1 MEMAKNSKE
10 GYGRFYALLRNHP
23 LADKNELVMTYTGGR
38 TTHLHEMKP
47 YEYKE
52 MCAALDSTDVS
63 AQRLQLKKARS
74 AVLLRLGRLGIN
86 TVDNWDEI
94 NAFCL
99 SPKIAGKEFRN
110 LSLAE
115 LQALIPKL
123 QSIIR
128 KGGLRQLNPEETRQP
143 EQTMK
148 ADSKVKTQII
158 LSVPISTIH
167 S

>member
-1 MEMAKNSKE
+1 MAKTSKE

-23 LADKNELVMTYTGGR
+23 FADKNELVMTYTGGR

-52 MCAALDSTDVS
+52 MCAALDNTDFS
-63 AQRLQLKKARS
+63 AQKQQLKKARS

-99 SPKIAGKEFRN
+99 SPKIAGKEFRQ
-110 LSLAE
+110 LSLSE

-123 QSIIR
+123 QSIIH
-128 KGGLRQLNPEETRQP
+128 KGGLKQLNPDDAKKTEPAQEE
-143 EQTMK
+143 
-148 ADSKVKTQII
+148 KVKTKII
-158 LSVPISTIH
+158 VPLVLNSIH